1 MSYTAL
7 YRKYR
12 SQTFDDLVGQ
22 EHIIRTLRQAVDQG
36 KISHAYLFTGPRGT
50 GKTSTARLLAKALN
64 CTDGPMSNP
73 PEDDPICIEIAQ
85 GSCMDVI
92 ELDAASES
100 GVDNIRRAVVDASSY
115 QPAYCR
121 YKIFI
126 IDEVHDLS
134 ASAFDALLKT
144 IEEPP
149 PHVIFV
155 LATTELQK
163 VPPTIR
169 SRCQRYEFHRGS
181 LENLVGRLQF
191 VAESEGME
199 IEPAALTAL
208 ARMADGGYRDALTL
222 LEQAILTAEGPITL
236 NQVYEQLG
244 LIAADEVDRLLEAL
258 MAKDIAEI
266 HAKLDEVFRRGRDA
280 EAIVESMTYRLAD
293 LTRTLFGV
301 ESKGGKDVTQE
312 AAADAMARRLGMDR
326 ILFYRAAMAQFLATV
341 GHVTL
346 PRHWIESE
354 MVRLAMSPVPS
365 AAAPR
370 HPAEPEAEPRRER
383 PAALRQ
389 ESKPARTVE
398 PEMKEP
404 EVKEPEVKAAVV
416 TPREAPTQEPET
428 KPLTPKPE
436 AAPVPL
442 SEPETEPEAAPTPS
456 GRTLEQAQEIWRRV
470 VAHWSEKNDKAK
482 AWLAGTELVRV
493 DGNEWTVEF
502 PLRITLQRYQE
513 KPKAVA
519 AVEETAR
526 EWSKSVIMF
535 QYESRADGGPEAD
548 VAPIVPTRAV
558 ESVFEGDQLVEEIQR
573 EFGRSES

>member
-64 CTDGPMSNP
+64 CTDGPMSSP
-73 PEDDPICIEIAQ
+73 PEDDPICVEIAQ

-92 ELDAASES
+92 EMDAASES

-134 ASAFDALLKT
+134 PSAFDALLKT

-149 PHVIFV
+149 AHVIFI

-181 LENLVGRLQF
+181 LENLVSRLQF
-191 VAESEGME
+191 VAESEGVE
-199 IEPAALTAL
+199 IEQAALTAL

-222 LEQAILTAEGPITL
+222 LEQAILTADGPITL

-280 EAIVESMTYRLAD
+280 EAVVESLTYRLAD

-326 ILFYRAAMAQFLATV
+326 ILFYRAAMAQFLASV

-365 AAAPR
+365 STTPR
-370 HPAEPEAEPRRER
+370 HTEEPVAEVRRER
-383 PAALRQ
+383 PAALRA
-389 ESKPARTVE
+389 ETKPTKA
-398 PEMKEP
+398 P
-404 EVKEPEVKAAVV
+404 EPEVKAAVV
-416 TPREAPTQEPET
+416 TPREE
-428 KPLTPKPE
+428 PKP
-436 AAPVPL
+436 
-442 SEPETEPEAAPTPS
+442 EPEAAPGQHPEPETQPEVAPVAT

-470 VAHWSEKNDKAK
+470 VAHWSEKNDKAR
-482 AWLAGTELVRV
+482 AWLAGTELIGVN
-493 DGNEWTVEF
+493 GNEWTVEF
-502 PLRITLQRYQE
+502 PKVITLQRYME

-526 EWSKSVIMF
+526 EWAKSVIMF
-535 QYESRADGGPEAD
+535 QYESRADGGPDAD

>member
-64 CTDGPMSNP
+64 CTDGPMSSP
-73 PEDDPICIEIAQ
+73 PEDDPICVEIAQ

-92 ELDAASES
+92 EMDAASES

-149 PHVIFV
+149 PHVVFI

-181 LENLVGRLQF
+181 LENLVSRLQF
-191 VAESEGME
+191 VAESEGVE
-199 IEPAALTAL
+199 IEQAALTAL

-280 EAIVESMTYRLAD
+280 EAVVESLTYRLAD

-312 AAADAMARRLGMDR
+312 AAAEAMARRLGMDR
-326 ILFYRAAMAQFLATV
+326 ILFYRAAMAQFLASV

-365 AAAPR
+365 STTPR
-370 HPAEPEAEPRRER
+370 HAPEMEAEVRRER

-389 ESKPARTVE
+389 DLKPARN
-398 PEMKEP
+398 P
-404 EVKEPEVKAAVV
+404 EPEVKAAVV
-416 TPREAPTQEPET
+416 TPREEPKPEPET
-428 KPLTPKPE
+428 HAQPE
-436 AAPVPL
+436 P
-442 SEPETEPEAAPTPS
+442 EPEAQPEVAPVAT

-470 VAHWSEKNDKAK
+470 VAHWSEKNDKAR
-482 AWLAGTELVRV
+482 AWLAGTELVRIN
-493 DGNEWTVEF
+493 GNEWTVEF
-502 PLRITLQRYQE
+502 PKVITLQRYME

-526 EWSKSVIMF
+526 EWAKSVIMF
-535 QYESRADGGPEAD
+535 QYESRSEGGPEAD
-548 VAPIVPTRAV
+548 ITPIVPTRAV

>member
-1 MSYTAL
+1 VSYTAL

-64 CTDGPMSNP
+64 CTDGPMSSP
-73 PEDDPICIEIAQ
+73 PEDDPICVEIAQ

-92 ELDAASES
+92 EMDAASES

-149 PHVIFV
+149 PHVVFI

-181 LENLVGRLQF
+181 LENLVSRLQF
-191 VAESEGME
+191 VAESEGVE
-199 IEPAALTAL
+199 IEQAALTAL

-280 EAIVESMTYRLAD
+280 EAVVESLTYRLAD

-312 AAADAMARRLGMDR
+312 AAAEAMARRLGMDR
-326 ILFYRAAMAQFLATV
+326 ILFYRAAMAQFLASV

-365 AAAPR
+365 STTPR
-370 HPAEPEAEPRRER
+370 HAPEMEAEVRRER

-389 ESKPARTVE
+389 DLKPARN
-398 PEMKEP
+398 P
-404 EVKEPEVKAAVV
+404 EPEVKAAVV
-416 TPREAPTQEPET
+416 TPREEPKPEPET
-428 KPLTPKPE
+428 HAQPE
-436 AAPVPL
+436 P
-442 SEPETEPEAAPTPS
+442 EPEAQPEVAPVAT

-470 VAHWSEKNDKAK
+470 VAHWSEKNDKAR
-482 AWLAGTELVRV
+482 AWLAGTELVRIN
-493 DGNEWTVEF
+493 GNEWTVEF
-502 PLRITLQRYQE
+502 PKVITLQRYME

-526 EWSKSVIMF
+526 EWAKSVIMF
-535 QYESRADGGPEAD
+535 QYESRSEGGPEAD
-548 VAPIVPTRAV
+548 ITPIVPTRAV

>member
-64 CTDGPMSNP
+64 CTDGPKSNP
-73 PEDDPICIEIAQ
+73 PEDDPICVEIAQ

-92 ELDAASES
+92 EMDAASES

-149 PHVIFV
+149 PHVVFI

-181 LENLVGRLQF
+181 LENLVSRLQF
-191 VAESEGME
+191 VAESEGVE
-199 IEPAALTAL
+199 IEQSALTAL

-222 LEQAILTAEGPITL
+222 LEQAILTADGPITL

-266 HAKLDEVFRRGRDA
+266 HGKLDEVFRRGRDA
-280 EAIVESMTYRLAD
+280 EAVVESLTYRLAD

-326 ILFYRAAMAQFLATV
+326 ILFYRAAMAQFLASV

-354 MVRLAMSPVPS
+354 MVRLAMSPVPNS
-365 AAAPR
+365 TTPR
-370 HPAEPEAEPRRER
+370 HPAEPEAEVRRER

-389 ESKPARTVE
+389 DAKPARTT
-398 PEMKEP
+398 
-404 EVKEPEVKAAVV
+404 EPEVKAAVV
-416 TPREAPTQEPET
+416 TPREEPQ
-428 KPLTPKPE
+428 P
-436 AAPVPL
+436 
-442 SEPETEPEAAPTPS
+442 EPEAAPATPETNTEPVS
-456 GRTLEQAQEIWRRV
+456 ESKPEIEPAPTGRTLEQAQEIWRRV
-470 VAHWSEKNDKAK
+470 VAHWSEKNDKAR
-482 AWLAGTELVRV
+482 AWLSGTELVAV

-502 PLRITLQRYQE
+502 PKVITLQRYLE

-526 EWSKSVIMF
+526 EWAKSVIMF
-535 QYESRADGGPEAD
+535 RYESRADGGPD
-548 VAPIVPTRAV
+548 TDIAPIVPTRAV

>member
-149 PHVIFV
+149 PHVVFI

-280 EAIVESMTYRLAD
+280 EAIVESLTYRLAD

-326 ILFYRAAMAQFLATV
+326 ILFYRAAMAHFLATV

-365 AAAPR
+365 AATSR

-389 ESKPARTVE
+389 ESKPVRTVE
-398 PEMKEP
+398 PV
-404 EVKEPEVKAAVV
+404 VKEPEVKAAVV
-416 TPREAPTQEPET
+416 PPREAPAQATET
-428 KPLTPKPE
+428 KPLTSQTEVVLAPE
-436 AAPVPL
+436 AE
-442 SEPETEPEAAPTPS
+442 SEASSTAT

-470 VAHWSEKNDKAK
+470 VAHWSERNEKAR
-482 AWLAGTELVRV
+482 AWLAGTELVRIN
-493 DGNEWTVEF
+493 GNEWTVEF
-502 PLRITLQRYQE
+502 PLRITLQRFQE

-526 EWSKSVIMF
+526 EWAKSVIMF

>member
-149 PHVIFV
+149 PHVVFI

-280 EAIVESMTYRLAD
+280 EAIVESLTYRLAD

-326 ILFYRAAMAQFLATV
+326 ILFYRAAMAHFLATV

-365 AAAPR
+365 AATSR

-389 ESKPARTVE
+389 ESKPVRTV
-398 PEMKEP
+398 EP

-416 TPREAPTQEPET
+416 PPREAPAQAPET
-428 KPLTPKPE
+428 KPLTSQTEVVLAPE
-436 AAPVPL
+436 AE
-442 SEPETEPEAAPTPS
+442 SEASSTAT

-470 VAHWSEKNDKAK
+470 VAHWSERNEKAR
-482 AWLAGTELVRV
+482 AWLAGTELVRIN
-493 DGNEWTVEF
+493 GNEWTVEF
-502 PLRITLQRYQE
+502 PLRITLQRFQE

-526 EWSKSVIMF
+526 EWAKSVIMF

>member
-149 PHVIFV
+149 PHVVFI

-280 EAIVESMTYRLAD
+280 EAIVESLTYRLAD

-301 ESKGGKDVTQE
+301 ESNGGKDVTQE

-326 ILFYRAAMAQFLATV
+326 ILFYRAAMAHFLATV

-365 AAAPR
+365 AATSR
-370 HPAEPEAEPRRER
+370 HPAELEAEPRRER

-389 ESKPARTVE
+389 ESKPVRTV
-398 PEMKEP
+398 EP

-416 TPREAPTQEPET
+416 PPREAPAQATET
-428 KPLTPKPE
+428 KPLTSQTEVVLAPE
-436 AAPVPL
+436 AE
-442 SEPETEPEAAPTPS
+442 SEASSTAT

-470 VAHWSEKNDKAK
+470 VAHWSERNEKAR
-482 AWLAGTELVRV
+482 AWLAGTELVRIN
-493 DGNEWTVEF
+493 GNEWTVEF
-502 PLRITLQRYQE
+502 PLRITLQRFQE

-526 EWSKSVIMF
+526 EWAKSVIMF

>member
-149 PHVIFV
+149 PHVVFI

-280 EAIVESMTYRLAD
+280 EAIVESLTYRLAD

-365 AAAPR
+365 AATSR

-389 ESKPARTVE
+389 ESRPVRTV
-398 PEMKEP
+398 EP

-416 TPREAPTQEPET
+416 TPREAP
-428 KPLTPKPE
+428 
-436 AAPVPL
+436 VP
-442 SEPETEPEAAPTPS
+442 SPEPETEPEATSTPS

-526 EWSKSVIMF
+526 EWAKSVIMF
-535 QYESRADGGPEAD
+535 QYESRSDGGPESD

>member
-1 MSYTAL
+1 VSYTAL

-64 CTDGPMSNP
+64 CTDGPKSNP
-73 PEDDPICIEIAQ
+73 PEDDPICVEIAQ

-92 ELDAASES
+92 EMDAASES

-149 PHVIFV
+149 PHVVFI

-181 LENLVGRLQF
+181 LENLVSRLQF
-191 VAESEGME
+191 VAESEGVE
-199 IEPAALTAL
+199 IEQSALTAL

-222 LEQAILTAEGPITL
+222 LEQAILTADGPITL

-266 HAKLDEVFRRGRDA
+266 HGKLDEVFRRGRDA
-280 EAIVESMTYRLAD
+280 EAVVESLTYRLAD

-326 ILFYRAAMAQFLATV
+326 ILFYRAAMAQFLASV

-354 MVRLAMSPVPS
+354 MVRLAMSPVPNS
-365 AAAPR
+365 TTPR
-370 HPAEPEAEPRRER
+370 HPAEPEAEVRRER

-389 ESKPARTVE
+389 DTKSART
-398 PEMKEP
+398 PEA
-404 EVKEPEVKAAVV
+404 EVKAAVV
-416 TPREAPTQEPET
+416 TPREE
-428 KPLTPKPE
+428 PKP
-436 AAPVPL
+436 
-442 SEPETEPEAAPTPS
+442 EPEAAPATPETNTEPVS
-456 GRTLEQAQEIWRRV
+456 ESKPEIEHTSTGRTLEQAQEIWRRV
-470 VAHWSEKNDKAK
+470 VAHWSEKNDKAR
-482 AWLAGTELVRV
+482 AWLSGTKLVAV

-502 PLRITLQRYQE
+502 PKVITLQRYLE

-526 EWSKSVIMF
+526 EWAKSVIMF
-535 QYESRADGGPEAD
+535 RYESRADGGPD
-548 VAPIVPTRAV
+548 TDIAPIVPTRAV

>member
-64 CTDGPMSNP
+64 CTDGPMSSP
-73 PEDDPICIEIAQ
+73 PEDDPICVEIAQ

-92 ELDAASES
+92 EMDAASES

-149 PHVIFV
+149 PHVVFI

-181 LENLVGRLQF
+181 LENLVSRLQF
-191 VAESEGME
+191 VAESEGVE
-199 IEPAALTAL
+199 IEQAALTAL

-222 LEQAILTAEGPITL
+222 LEQAILTADGPITL

-280 EAIVESMTYRLAD
+280 EAVVESLTYRLAD

-326 ILFYRAAMAQFLATV
+326 ILFYRAAMAQFLASV

-365 AAAPR
+365 STTPR
-370 HPAEPEAEPRRER
+370 HAPEVEPEVRRER

-389 ESKPARTVE
+389 DPKPTRS
-398 PEMKEP
+398 P
-404 EVKEPEVKAAVV
+404 EPEVKAAVV
-416 TPREAPTQEPET
+416 TPREEPKPEPET
-428 KPLTPKPE
+428 QAQPE
-436 AAPVPL
+436 P
-442 SEPETEPEAAPTPS
+442 EPEAQPEVAPVAT

-470 VAHWSEKNDKAK
+470 VAHWSEKNDKAR
-482 AWLAGTELVRV
+482 AWLAGTELVRIN
-493 DGNEWTVEF
+493 GNEWTVEF
-502 PLRITLQRYQE
+502 PKVITLQRYME

-526 EWSKSVIMF
+526 EWAKSVIMF
-535 QYESRADGGPEAD
+535 QYESRSEGGPEAD
-548 VAPIVPTRAV
+548 ITPIVPTRAV

>member
-1 MSYTAL
+1 MPVSYTAL

-64 CTDGPMSNP
+64 CTDGPMSSP
-73 PEDDPICIEIAQ
+73 PEDDPICVEIAQ

-92 ELDAASES
+92 EMDAASES

-149 PHVIFV
+149 PHVVFI

-181 LENLVGRLQF
+181 LENLVSRLQF
-191 VAESEGME
+191 VAESEGVE
-199 IEPAALTAL
+199 IEQAALTAL

-280 EAIVESMTYRLAD
+280 EAVVESLTYRLAD

-312 AAADAMARRLGMDR
+312 AAAEAMARRLGMDR
-326 ILFYRAAMAQFLATV
+326 ILFYRAAMAQFLASV

-365 AAAPR
+365 STTPR
-370 HPAEPEAEPRRER
+370 HAPEMEAEVRRER

-389 ESKPARTVE
+389 DLKPARN
-398 PEMKEP
+398 P
-404 EVKEPEVKAAVV
+404 EPEVKAAVV
-416 TPREAPTQEPET
+416 TPREEPKPEPET
-428 KPLTPKPE
+428 HAQPE
-436 AAPVPL
+436 P
-442 SEPETEPEAAPTPS
+442 EPEAQPEVAPVAT

-470 VAHWSEKNDKAK
+470 VAHWSEKNDKAR
-482 AWLAGTELVRV
+482 AWLAGTELVRIN
-493 DGNEWTVEF
+493 GNEWTVEF
-502 PLRITLQRYQE
+502 PKVITLQRYME

-526 EWSKSVIMF
+526 EWAKSVIMF
-535 QYESRADGGPEAD
+535 QYESRSEGGPEAD
-548 VAPIVPTRAV
+548 ITPIVPTRAV